1 MGHARA
7 LITIADKVEQ
17 LDLYHQILE
26 NELSVRAIEDLSK
39 GKKVKLKPLS
49 KNSKESGS
57 SEATLSFEQQKTLQD
72 LREYFSTEVQLK
84 VAANG
89 KGKIEIPFGSE
100 QDLKIIL
107 SMLSID

>member
-1 MGHARA
+1 MQSHANHPKF
-7 LITIADKVEQ
+7 IAVQE
-17 LDLYHQILE
+17 E
-26 NELSVRAIEDLSK
+26 VRTMYISSSK

-49 KNSKESGS
+49 KGSKESGS
-57 SEATLSFEQQKTLQD
+57 SETTLSFEQQKTLQD